1 MSKRLVY
8 EVVYDEIKRRIE
20 QGIWKAGARI
30 PTIEEIAGELGVGVS
45 SVREAVRILGKQKIL
60 LVEQGRGTFVSDQL
74 PEQADRYLAVLEHSS
89 WLQLTET
96 RLIIEPELAALA
108 AERGNE
114 AQIEQIVKTA
124 ELMHKKVLSS
134 QSFLREDMKF
144 HEQIAEASQ
153 NEILGNTLRMLG
165 DVLLDSRRQTMRIPG
180 MDEKA
185 AAYHLLIAMAIRQRD
200 AGQAR
205 ELMRLH
211 IGDMQRE
218 LQSGLIREEST

>member
-20 QGIWKAGARI
+20 QGQWKVGERI
-30 PTIEEIAGELGVGVS
+30 PTIEEIAAELKVGVS

-108 AERGNE
+108 AER
-114 AQIEQIVKTA
+114 ATDEQRERIVQAA
-124 ELMHKKVLSS
+124 ELMQKKVLSR

-144 HEQIAEASQ
+144 HEEIAEASQ
-153 NEILGNTLRMLG
+153 NEILANTLRMLG

-180 MDEKA
+180 MDDKA
-185 AAYHLLIAMAIRQRD
+185 AAYHLLIAMAIKHRD
-200 AGQAR
+200 VEQAR

-211 IGDMQRE
+211 ISDMQRE
-218 LQSGLIREEST
+218 LQSGLIQ